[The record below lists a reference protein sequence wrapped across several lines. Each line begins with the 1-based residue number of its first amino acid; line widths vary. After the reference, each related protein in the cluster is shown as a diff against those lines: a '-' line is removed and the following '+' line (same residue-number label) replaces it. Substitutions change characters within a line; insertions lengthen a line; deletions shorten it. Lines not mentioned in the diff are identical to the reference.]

1 MGRIRNKR
9 IRMIAN
15 KLLRE
20 FPDYFTTDFEE
31 NKKRIERVAIFRSKK
46 LRNQVAGYI
55 VHLLKKQAKLLGK
68 GEK

>member
-1 MGRIRNKR
+1 
-9 IRMIAN
+9 MIAN